1 MREWP
6 VPNDVKYLKGFLGLT
21 SYYKKFV
28 RGYGHIAAPLKALL
42 KKNSFSW
49 NPEAEEAFQQLK
61 LAMSSLLVLALPD
74 FLRHS

>member
-1 MREWP
+1 MQEWP

-28 RGYGHIAAPLKALL
+28 RGYGHIATPLKALL

-49 NPEAEEAFQQLK
+49 NPKAEEAFQQLK
-61 LAMSSLLVLALPD
+61 LAMSGPLVLALPD